1 MRGAQSGTTKLHS
14 AAVWCLITA
23 PFVYFVNLLC
33 FRSFKPDF
41 VLIRQHA
48 FSMDKNGDHRNMVI
62 GLQYAGLPSVN
73 TLHSVYNFCDKPWVV
88 GII

>member
-1 MRGAQSGTTKLHS
+1 MLQN
-14 AAVWCLITA
+14 CLIFTLLL
-23 PFVYFVNLLC
+23 YFANDLR

-73 TLHSVYNFCDKPWVV
+73 SLHSVYNFCDKPWVV
-88 GII
+88 SVI

>member
-1 MRGAQSGTTKLHS
+1 MEGIMTCSS
-14 AAVWCLITA
+14 S
-23 PFVYFVNLLC
+23 F

-73 TLHSVYNFCDKPWVV
+73 SLHSVYNFCDKPWVV
-88 GII
+88 SAVTQLKMSYIEP